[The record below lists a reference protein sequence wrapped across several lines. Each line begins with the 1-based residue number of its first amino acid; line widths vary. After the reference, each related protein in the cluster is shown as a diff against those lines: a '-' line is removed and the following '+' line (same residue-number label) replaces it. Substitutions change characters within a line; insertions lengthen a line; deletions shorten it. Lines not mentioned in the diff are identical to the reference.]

1 RLAVVVGDDLGQ
13 VPDPLPGHRLDPL
26 GDRLVAAGPACP
38 RDLGVGD
45 VPDQGVP
52 EHVLVLV
59 LDRRGPGP
67 LHELLALQLGQGG
80 LDRLAAVAIGPVH
93 GGDGPWPEEAAPHT
107 PGAAAPPPPPPRPP
121 PPRAPPPP
129 GQKTRQTTAASGTS
143 ALPSGGRAS
152 RRAAI

>member
-13 VPDPLPGHRLDPL
+13 GPAPPPGHRLDPL

-80 LDRLAAVAIGPVH
+80 LDRLAAVAVAA
-93 GGDGPWPEEAAPHT
+93 GPW
-107 PGAAAPPPPPPRPP
+107 
-121 PPRAPPPP
+121 
-129 GQKTRQTTAASGTS
+129 
-143 ALPSGGRAS
+143 GGGPWAEGG
-152 RRAAI
+152 